1 MRLRVDQPL
10 APWKG
15 RGWPGHADPVL
26 MVRSPARAWASRARL
41 PHRVAIVPR
50 IHPGQGS
57 LRAIGGTVLVGGSK
71 DETENGWA
79 RRRQDLN
86 FLASPRA

>member
-1 MRLRVDQPL
+1 VEGLRL
-10 APWKG
+10 AWS
-15 RGWPGHADPVL
+15 RGPGLDGQVTGAGV
-26 MVRSPARAWASRARL
+26 ASRARL

-79 RRRQDLN
+79 RRQQDMN